1 MGKFSIKDLEQL
13 TGIKAHTL
21 RIWEQRYNF
30 IKPQRTETNIRHYCD
45 EDLKLIL
52 NISLL
57 KDRGYKISKLADMS
71 PVDLMAEV
79 AQVTEKVLEFPDQI
93 SALTLAMIDIDED
106 RFERIM
112 SNNILRHGFEKTMVN
127 IIYPFLNRVGI
138 LWQTGSIN
146 PAQEHFI
153 TNLIRQKII
162 VAIDGFTGKRKDDAR
177 KFLLFLPEGELHEI
191 SLLFAWYLAKSA
203 GHKVVYL
210 GQSLPFV
217 DLQEVYK
224 THEPEFIFTILT
236 YVPEESTQAYMDK
249 LSGTFPNCN
258 ILITG
263 YQVVGNEFRSNANV
277 RILQNFND
285 FINLL
290 KTV

>member
-71 PVDLMAEV
+71 PDDLMAEV

-217 DLQEVYK
+217 DLLEVYK

-277 RILQNFND
+277 RILQNFNE